1 MYAVSKRR
9 QSGVT
14 MLMAL
19 VVLVL
24 LAMFAAWSFKISTGN
39 LKIVGN
45 AQARQEGLAAANAA
59 IEATISS
66 PLFTTEPALVAA
78 RPITVDLDGD
88 GMSDASGQLSPPPA
102 CYRVKAISQLALDEN
117 VEADRNCMKG
127 GSGNAGLDSGAPTSG
142 ESLCSNSEW
151 ALRAVVTDNR
161 TRRWR
166 SRYQVCRRAMRV
178 VQLGGCVAGVQLRRC
193 GQ

>member
-1 MYAVSKRR
+1 MYAMSKRR

-14 MLMAL
+14 MVMAL

-24 LAMFAAWSFKISTGN
+24 LAMFAAWSFKTSTGN

-78 RPITVDLDGD
+78 RPVTVDLDGD
-88 GMSDASGQLSPPPA
+88 GTADASVQLSPPPA
-102 CYRVKAISQLALDEN
+102 CYRVTAINQLALDEN

-127 GSGNAGLDSGAPTSG
+127 SSGNTGLDSGAPTSG

-161 TRRWR
+161 TGAETAVNQGV
-166 SRYQVCRRAMRV
+166 SMRV
-178 VQLGGCVAGVQLRRC
+178 LAVDANNACP
-193 GQ
+193 